1 MCYCNDDNA
10 NAQSEKFI
18 EWTFKYLKPEYKFGW
33 TLSERDAPSDTSAT
47 GMILW
52 GVMKAKQA
60 GLASS
65 VSDETLRA
73 IAKAGL
79 TDVYDGVIRGA
90 SGESGGWGSYSEEYD
105 ENNGWGQGGLL
116 SFYALYLKYLDN
128 K

>member
-1 MCYCNDDNA
+1 M
-10 NAQSEKFI
+10 
-18 EWTFKYLKPEYKFGW
+18 KPEYKFGW
-33 TLSERDAPSDTSAT
+33 TLSPLEKDAPSDTSAT
-47 GMILW
+47 GMIMW
-52 GVMKAKQA
+52 GVMQAKLK

-79 TDVYDGVIRGA
+79 TDVYDGVVKG
-90 SGESGGWGSYSEEYD
+90 SSGGAGGFGAYSEEYD